1 MIDSNVVMVGLGA
14 QNPETDR
21 GGDQDMPHKSKITLT
36 MSEFKL
42 RNGLSSEEMRK
53 DIQIILK
60 DKFPGIAISVEK
72 EASGPPAGYPINI
85 EIKGNDYNELISI
98 AKDLRQFIN
107 NENIPCLLYTSDAAT
122 TVIV

>member
-1 MIDSNVVMVGLGA
+1 
-14 QNPETDR
+14 
-21 GGDQDMPHKSKITLT
+21 

-42 RNGLSSEEMRK
+42 RNGLSSEEMRR

-85 EIKGNDYNELISI
+85 EIKE
-98 AKDLRQFIN
+98 
-107 NENIPCLLYTSDAAT
+107 
-122 TVIV
+122 

>member
-1 MIDSNVVMVGLGA
+1 
-14 QNPETDR
+14 
-21 GGDQDMPHKSKITLT
+21 

-85 EIKGNDYNELISI
+85 EIKGSDYNELISI

-107 NENIPCLLYTSDAAT
+107 NENIPGVEQVKIDVNKSKPGIEVEIDRKKSGSWEFMLDKLDSN
-122 TVIV
+122 

>member
-1 MIDSNVVMVGLGA
+1 
-14 QNPETDR
+14 
-21 GGDQDMPHKSKITLT
+21 MPHKSKITLT

-98 AKDLRQFIN
+98 AKI
-107 NENIPCLLYTSDAAT
+107 
-122 TVIV
+122 